1 MKIPSCDGT
10 FVDHVRVCVY
20 TNREPLHLCFP
31 PSLLRAKT
39 WREGMLLCSL
49 QSTRNTQFEEYYL
62 PLGCITYFLAVA
74 FNVVTECTNS
84 LGIVFCLKV
93 ERNEL
98 ERERSSA
105 APVCHFSHTSAE
117 PFRVPLLIQFLAYRV
132 ERKTPQ

>member
-10 FVDHVRVCVY
+10 FHYHAYVHI
-20 TNREPLHLCFP
+20 NREPLHLCFP

-39 WREGMLLCSL
+39 SREGMLRCCL
-49 QSTRNTQFEEYYL
+49 QSTRNTQFKEYYL

-74 FNVVTECTNS
+74 YKVVAECTNS
-84 LGIVFCLKV
+84 LGIVFWLKV
-93 ERNEL
+93 ERNQL
-98 ERERSSA
+98 ERERASA